1 MHDTHTVLHSLY
13 NVMYVHLTRR
23 YDPLSSCLVDFK
35 GRATAASVKNF
46 QLIVSTPESNVSRAR
61 YYDNQQAGVNSPKQ
75 QQSPT
80 YSNKSPQQQQQHKQL
95 YGDQQQQQ
103 QQQCCTSNCQFGTLT
118 SAINVLGPCIPAGST
133 EEDTQCNAVVLQ
145 MGRVGQNCFNMDLQW
160 PMSVLQAFATCLTR
174 FDTNAQF

>member
-1 MHDTHTVLHSLY
+1 
-13 NVMYVHLTRR
+13 
-23 YDPLSSCLVDFK
+23 VDFK

-61 YYDNQQAGVNSPKQ
+61 YYDVQQSGVNSPKQ
-75 QQSPT
+75 QQQQQLSPT
-80 YSNKSPQQQQQHKQL
+80 YSNKSPQQQQQ
-95 YGDQQQQQ
+95 QQQQQ
-103 QQQCCTSNCQFGTLT
+103 QYSKQHQQCGTGSCQFGTLT
-118 SAINVLGPCIPAGST
+118 SALNVLGPSIPVGST
-133 EEDTQCNAVVLQ
+133 DDDSQCNAVVLQ